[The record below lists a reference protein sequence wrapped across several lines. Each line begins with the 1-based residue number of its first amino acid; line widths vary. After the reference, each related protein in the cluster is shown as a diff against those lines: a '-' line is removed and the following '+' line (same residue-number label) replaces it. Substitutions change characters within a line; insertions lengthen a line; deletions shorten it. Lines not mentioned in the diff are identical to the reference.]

1 MSRLCV
7 YSSTPIP
14 HAMSQQVCGSLIL
27 EGTILVVRGNFILKC
42 GTGRASL
49 KTESWLDF
57 RNGSR
62 MVGVLP
68 LFCVC
73 FRSCF
78 LCRQFS
84 VSCKRLL
91 VQINHGNVTVDVNDC
106 ESDDKIK
113 FSAQP
118 PSTVVRTTA
127 LARSMSPL
135 ALKALNFIEYCKLTT
150 ENGAGESWHVPNH
163 R

>member
-1 MSRLCV
+1 MCV
-7 YSSTPIP
+7 QHPNSSCML
-14 HAMSQQVCGSLIL
+14 MSQQVCGSLIL
-27 EGTILVVRGNFILKC
+27 EGTKLVVRGNFILKC

-49 KTESWLDF
+49 KKESWLDL

-62 MVGVLP
+62 MVGVFP

-84 VSCKRLL
+84 VSCKQIHG
-91 VQINHGNVTVDVNDC
+91 QINHGNVTVDVKDC
-106 ESDDKIK
+106 GSDDRIKI
-113 FSAQP
+113 SAQL
-118 PSTVVRTTA
+118 PSTVVRTTT
-127 LARSMSPL
+127 LARIMSPL
-135 ALKALNFIEYCKLTT
+135 AFNALNFSEYCKLTT
-150 ENGAGESWHVPNH
+150 ESGAGESRHVPNH